1 MKTIRL
7 DIEHIHTVRALH
19 IYLAYMLDLPAYYGR
34 NLDAL
39 HDVLSEESE
48 PIHILLSGMP
58 NSEEMM
64 AYFPK
69 LECVLSDCA
78 QENDR
83 ICFERV

>member
-69 LECVLSDCA
+69 LECFLSDCA
-78 QENDR
+78 QENYR